1 MILSDIIHAIQ
12 EELKYFFLDKQGTVI
27 LDTELSDDASYD
39 FPLCIIEVEDDME
52 SGRLP
57 GNGLTRIDLNFTFRV
72 YAFEPGAYNESDGGY
87 STSLLDIIDKVR
99 QYFEN
104 ETWYTQEMVDLT
116 TNYGFRLTFGGTSKA
131 EPLANQEGKIAMGR
145 RITFMSIAYD
155 QETSSTYLMDITQKG
170 TNSGTV
176 VFESE

>member
-1 MILSDIIHAIQ
+1 MILSDIIHAIT
-12 EELKYFFLDKQGTVI
+12 EELKYFFIDKAGTVI
-27 LDTELSDDASYD
+27 LDTQLADDATYD
-39 FPLCIIEVEDDME
+39 FPLCIIETDDDSE
-52 SGRLP
+52 SARLP

-72 YAFEPGAYNESDGGY
+72 YNYEPNAYNDDDGGY
-87 STSLLDIIDKVR
+87 STTLLDIIDQVR

-116 TNYGFRLTFGGTSKA
+116 TNYGFRLTFGGSTKA
-131 EPLANQEGKIAMGR
+131 EPITNQEGKIALGR

-155 QETSSTYLMDITQKG
+155 QETRSTDLMNITHKG

-176 VFESE
+176 VFQ